1 MKPKIKQKLQAALC
15 TAALVFSMQTPAAL
29 ADPYEPYRGTTLLA
43 SFPKHPHFTAVEKVL
58 PIFTEETGIKVEVD
72 QLSYL
77 KMRDKQLLEM
87 AKPRGDYDLIA
98 YVVFSKTDFVAKN
111 LIEPLAPYFLNP
123 KLGDPGYDADDLI
136 DVYVENAGLVGGG
149 KGYLEGKTAGL
160 YGMPFGAETS
170 ILAYRKDIFDKHN
183 LKVPETYDEL
193 LDVACRI
200 PQLEPGMG
208 GLATRSE
215 SGHQTTHAFFLHLA
229 PLGGRMFD
237 EQWNP
242 TFNQPEGVEAIET
255 LRKIIEC
262 GPPGAA
268 GQNFGGMKNLFLQG
282 KTAMYLDTTILS
294 GEVNDPE
301 KSKIAGKVGWALH
314 PKGVRRASQTG
325 GFAIAIPSNSQH
337 KEAAFLLLQWLTS
350 KKGDKLIALAGGN
363 PNRKSTHVDPDV
375 QAKYPHYPIF
385 NEALKYADPDWRPLL
400 PVWIG
405 EFKGVF
411 SPKLSDAVN
420 GKEPAQET
428 LDNLAERAREIMGRE
443 GFYTW
448 K

>member
-1 MKPKIKQKLQAALC
+1 MKLQVIIGAAMAAL
-15 TAALVFSMQTPAAL
+15 LMPASSVW
-29 ADPYEPYRGTTLLA
+29 ADPYAPYRGTTLVV
-43 SFPKHPHFTAVEKVL
+43 SFPNHAHYDAVDKVL
-58 PIFTEETGIKVEVD
+58 PEFTRETGIKVEVD
-72 QLSYL
+72 KLSYL

-87 AKPRGDYDLIA
+87 AKPRGDYDLVA

-123 KLGDPGYDADDLI
+123 ELGDPNYDADDLI
-136 DVYVENAGLVGGG
+136 DVYVENAGLVGGR
-149 KGYLEGKTAGL
+149 KGYLKGKTAGL

-170 ILAYRKDIFDKHN
+170 ILAYRKDIFEKHN

-200 PQLEPGMG
+200 PELEPGMG

-242 TFNQPEGVEAIET
+242 TFNQPAGVEAIET
-255 LRKIIEC
+255 LRRIIEC

-294 GEVNDPE
+294 GEVDDPA
-301 KSKIAGKVGWALH
+301 KSKIVGKVGWALH
-314 PKGVRRASQTG
+314 PEGVRRGSQTG
-325 GFAIAIPSNSQH
+325 GFAIAIPRNSQN
-337 KEAAFLLLQWLTS
+337 KEAAFLLMQWLTN
-350 KKGDKLIALAGGN
+350 KAGDKKIALAGGN
-363 PNRKSTHVDPDV
+363 PNRKSTHNDPDV
-375 QAKYPHYPIF
+375 RAKYPHYPIF
-385 NEALKYADPDWRPLL
+385 NEALKYADADWRPLL

-405 EFKGVF
+405 EFKGIF

-420 GKEPAQET
+420 GAAPVQKT
-428 LDNLAERAREIMGRE
+428 LDDLAVRAREVMERE

-448 K
+448 